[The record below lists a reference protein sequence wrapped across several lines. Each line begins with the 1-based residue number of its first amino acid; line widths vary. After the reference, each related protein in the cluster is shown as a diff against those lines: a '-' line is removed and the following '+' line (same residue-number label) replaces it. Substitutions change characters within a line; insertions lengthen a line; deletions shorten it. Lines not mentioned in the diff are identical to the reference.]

1 MEGRREWK
9 GVNEDLIVWEGTVY
23 RKKQKLLS
31 RWHLNCACKREHRN
45 GGIFSWVPLLNSNSL
60 HLRVCRVISYEL
72 GGARRRREW
81 RSFLSQLSA
90 ALLCSDLLF
99 TLVYFLAI
107 PKGSDKLGFA
117 SRFHKFLD
125 LGCQPH
131 TLFSIWPPADPVFI
145 SAVSGLDP
153 FFIHRLYVFQK
164 DLREGGASCSIIVF
178 VWSVVISL
186 VWNILYLLLQLVCE
200 GFSQFF
206 ALEVKIFLTSLLSGC
221 SPVDGEEL
229 KLYMGHSHYVQLFFH
244 FNGIVQLMVMRHLSV
259 WILPDNRK
267 EAGGSVR
274 EGRKWTGVGRTSMG
288 N

>member
-45 GGIFSWVPLLNSNSL
+45 GGIFSWVPLLNSISL

-81 RSFLSQLSA
+81 RSLFLFQLSA

-125 LGCQPH
+125 LGANLTH
-131 TLFSIWPPADPVFI
+131 FSVFDSQQILSSYQLSLALTPFSFTI
-145 SAVSGLDP
+145 ST
-153 FFIHRLYVFQK
+153 FFKRI
-164 DLREGGASCSIIVF
+164 
-178 VWSVVISL
+178 
-186 VWNILYLLLQLVCE
+186 
-200 GFSQFF
+200 
-206 ALEVKIFLTSLLSGC
+206 
-221 SPVDGEEL
+221 
-229 KLYMGHSHYVQLFFH
+229 
-244 FNGIVQLMVMRHLSV
+244 
-259 WILPDNRK
+259 
-267 EAGGSVR
+267 
-274 EGRKWTGVGRTSMG
+274 
-288 N
+288 